1 MRAGDANGGSGGR
14 WVLQVFSLQE
24 ADKYLCGIQ
33 MRIIDAAHGK
43 LQFEQTISSDQFVLA
58 TSPTSAKYLEA
69 LRRLTGYR
77 LP

>member
-1 MRAGDANGGSGGR
+1 MRAGDANGGIGGR

-58 TSPTSAKYLEA
+58 TSRPRPSTWKLFDV
-69 LRRLTGYR
+69 
-77 LP
+77 

>member
-1 MRAGDANGGSGGR
+1 
-14 WVLQVFSLQE
+14 
-24 ADKYLCGIQ
+24 

>member
-1 MRAGDANGGSGGR
+1 MRAGDANGGIGGR

-43 LQFEQTISSDQFVLA
+43 L
-58 TSPTSAKYLEA
+58 
-69 LRRLTGYR
+69 
-77 LP
+77 